1 MPRIHCCGCDWRGNA
16 RTVGRGF
23 ICGGC
28 ASYVVP
34 CAACREK
41 AQAKTTER
49 TRDRAPAGPSF
60 GQVVADVLR
69 AALLGR
75 ERAELQLV
83 QTPLEVEGLGMPEPE
98 LPPAADIEQ
107 QIKTAQ
113 MRAALAKTKETVER

>member
-16 RTVGRGF
+16 RSVGRGF

-41 AQAKTTER
+41 AQAKITER
-49 TRDRAPAGPSF
+49 IEQEAPSGPTF

-75 ERAELQLV
+75 ERSELQLV
-83 QTPLEVEGLGMPEPE
+83 QAPLEVGQPDAPEPE
-98 LPPAADIEQ
+98 LPSADAIEQ
-107 QIKTAQ
+107 KIQMAQ
-113 MRAALAKTKETVER
+113 VRAQLAKTKETVQR